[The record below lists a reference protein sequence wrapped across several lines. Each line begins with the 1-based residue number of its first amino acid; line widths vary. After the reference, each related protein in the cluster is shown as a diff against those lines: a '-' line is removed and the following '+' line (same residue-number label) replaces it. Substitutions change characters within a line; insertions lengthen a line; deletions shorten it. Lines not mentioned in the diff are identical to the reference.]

1 MNNLEYNVFF
11 QLSTFVILQLFPPLF
26 LFILPSPLFILSSW
40 SSISPSKLNAPWSQ
54 SPPPPPQ
61 PLQLCIPPCW
71 CQLLNEVRRARVCV
85 HVCAKGSGSVART
98 MGTSTAFCSDTLSPE
113 PCSKHHGKTIKS
125 FSKPLLLCVCF
136 ARSLCPSVPLSLHLP
151 VPPSPSRPLFEDLRS
166 GLSLFLN
173 WKQIFSFPPEMS
185 LIGRAQQEWAALV
198 RTLQSEGCLL
208 LYTCI

>member
-1 MNNLEYNVFF
+1 MYSFSC
-11 QLSTFVILQLFPPLF
+11 QLLSYFNCSPHFSSSSSL
-26 LFILPSPLFILSSW
+26 LPSSS
-40 SSISPSKLNAPWSQ
+40 
-54 SPPPPPQ
+54 SPPDHQSLPQNLMPPDPNHPPPTQ

-173 WKQIFSFPPEMS
+173 WKQIFSFS
-185 LIGRAQQEWAALV
+185 TWDVSYR
-198 RTLQSEGCLL
+198 QSTTGVSSFSPNPTVWRLPAFVHL
-208 LYTCI
+208 HLSVQ